1 MVILVT
7 GATGFI
13 GSHLAKALLNHGHTL
28 ICPVRNGSQLPFEID
43 GKFVEYLEYDELINL
58 SDLKEKNI
66 SLVIHLATSYGR
78 ESSVI
83 GEIVKINY
91 DHPMQLL
98 NQCFSENI
106 PFINT
111 DTFFNVDFLQNNLKE
126 YAFSKKLF
134 LRDARS
140 LIKGK
145 NKLINL
151 RLEHVY
157 GPHDRNDKFIPWLIK
172 NLLADIEEILLTDCI
187 PKRDFIYVD
196 DVINA
201 YLKVVNSLDILNEG
215 CFNFGVGAGVSVPV
229 RLLVEK
235 CHIFTNSKSC
245 LAFGKKARDDQE
257 IMDSYADNANLIALG
272 WSSKV
277 SLDEGLLNTIRYIKS
292 SI

>member
-7 GATGFI
+7 GVTGFI

-28 ICPVRNGSQLPFEID
+28 ICPVRKGSQLPFEID
-43 GKFVEYLEYDELINL
+43 GKFVEYLEYDELIYL
-58 SDLKEKNI
+58 SDLKAKNI

-78 ESSVI
+78 ESSEI

-98 NQCFSENI
+98 NQCFSQNI

-111 DTFFNVDFLQNNLKE
+111 DTFFNVDSLQNNLKE
-126 YAFSKKLF
+126 YAYSKKLF

-140 LIKGK
+140 LIKDK

-157 GPHDRNDKFIPWLIK
+157 GPNDRNDKFIPWLIK
-172 NLLADIEEILLTDCI
+172 NLLADIEEVLLTDGI
-187 PKRDFIYVD
+187 QKRDFIYVD

-201 YLKVVNSLDILNEG
+201 YLKVVNSLDILTEG
-215 CFNFGVGAGVSVPV
+215 YFNFGVGNGVSVPV

-235 CHIFTNSKSC
+235 CHSFTNSKSC
-245 LAFGKKARDDQE
+245 LEFTKKARDEQE
-257 IMDSYADNANLIALG
+257 IMDSYADNASLIALG
-272 WSSKV
+272 WRSRV
-277 SLDEGLLNTIRYIKS
+277 SLDEGLLNTIRHIKL

>member
-1 MVILVT
+1 MIILVT

-43 GKFVEYLEYDELINL
+43 SKFVEYLEYDQLIKL
-58 SDLKEKNI
+58 SNLKEKNI

-78 ESSVI
+78 LSCEN
-83 GEIVKINY
+83 GEIAKINY
-91 DHPMQLL
+91 YHPMQLL
-98 NQCFSENI
+98 NLCLSENV

-111 DTFFNVDFLQNNLKE
+111 DTFFNVDSLQNNLKQ

-172 NLLADIEEILLTDCI
+172 NLLVDTEEILLTDCI
-187 PKRDFIYVD
+187 QKRDFIYVD

-201 YLKVVNSLDILNEG
+201 YLKVVSSLDIMHEG
-215 CFNFGVGAGVSVPV
+215 CLNFGVGTGVSVPV

-235 CHIFTNSKSC
+235 CHSFTNSKSC
-245 LAFGKKARDDQE
+245 LAFGKKERDDQE
-257 IMDSYADNANLIALG
+257 INDSYAENGNLITLG
-272 WSSKV
+272 WSSRV
-277 SLDEGLLNTIRYIKS
+277 SLDEGLLNTIRCIES